1 MDTVLGPGK
10 PKELFLSD
18 SNVRQQYK
26 AFVATI
32 INRRNSL
39 TGERLRRRGTHSTHQ
54 LVTPWLGSC
63 CVPACLPALFTRQA

>member
-39 TGERLRRRGTHSTHQ
+39 TGERLRRRGTHTARTS
-54 LVTPWLGSC
+54 S
-63 CVPACLPALFTRQA
+63 